1 MILLWFMKWV
11 IQTAFQ
17 TKIVCEKEST
27 RASDFSATLKSLSDH
42 FMNLLDLF
50 FENNQLEWTI
60 LLLFTKQ
67 VIQNALQPI
76 LWTELTRMNDY
87 LVVESAFQ
95 TDLTKMGVN
104 CVSTYRV

>member
-1 MILLWFMKWV
+1 MIQLEWMILLWFMKWV

-50 FENNQLEWTI
+50 FENNQLE
-60 LLLFTKQ
+60 
-67 VIQNALQPI
+67 
-76 LWTELTRMNDY
+76 MNNSFAIHKASHSERFATNSLNRID
-87 LVVESAFQ
+87 
-95 TDLTKMGVN
+95 
-104 CVSTYRV
+104 